1 MPGPEGTPPCKQRG
15 RDCVAF
21 ILGVIPLVLATGAG
35 AELRQALGTSVFFG
49 ILGVTV
55 FGLLFTPVFYVLVR
69 WIGRTRG
76 QRSEVSDQP
85 IVLRQATSHAGTL
98 GDECPRHPAY
108 DADGGRWMHDSEYRY
123 LGLSVTC
130 LAQACHQGGSLHPR
144 IEQ

>member
-35 AELRQALGTSVFFG
+35 AELRQALGTAVFFG

-55 FGLLFTPVFYVLVR
+55 FGLLVTPVFYVLVR

-85 IVLRQATSHAGTL
+85 ISATAGDRPRWHAWRRM
-98 GDECPRHPAY
+98 PPPP
-108 DADGGRWMHDSEYRY
+108 
-123 LGLSVTC
+123 
-130 LAQACHQGGSLHPR
+130 SL
-144 IEQ
+144 